1 MRIHEKNRK
10 ERSVRSTG
18 TSTAP
23 RRLLVVV
30 VGLTNPIRDAFV
42 EDVRQQQ
49 QLQRCSYSLASP
61 TD

>member
-42 EDVRQQQ
+42 EDVVTFAR
-49 QLQRCSYSLASP
+49 
-61 TD
+61 